1 MPSSQSHLEDHNA
14 GGAGVGGAGAGR
26 VAVGA
31 GVENDDN
38 PLDLKPEILQRL
50 AESILDGMYALNSS
64 FPDRPVSPDTTP
76 SELRS
81 LLPDDHLPSTGD
93 DPLQFIP
100 ETVDLLLR
108 HSTFNGH
115 PRFFGYITSSA
126 APIGALADLL
136 AAGVNP
142 NVGAWSLAP
151 LATEIEAQTIR
162 WLADLIGFPQGC
174 GGLLVSGGNVANV
187 TCALAARGAMATW
200 DLRRHGMKHP
210 DAREMAVYATEEAHI
225 WLEKA
230 VETMGLGTD
239 CIRRVET
246 DAEGR
251 MLPTALNDALA
262 RDVDR
267 GVLPMMVVATAGT
280 VSTGTI
286 DPIRAIAAVCREMG
300 VWLHVDGAYGAPAAA
315 LPEMPD
321 DLHVVAEADSVALDP
336 HKWLCA
342 PLEAGCVLVRDPA
355 DLRDAFSHSPPYYHF
370 DGEERL
376 NYHDW
381 SLQNSRGFRALKVW
395 FILRQL
401 GRSGCEQLIRRNIS
415 LSKML
420 HERAGVHPL
429 LETFAQGLSI
439 STFRFVPT
447 DLRGKD
453 DSDENVHNYLN
464 KLNEELLTELQRG
477 GRVYL
482 SNAVLGGRFVL
493 RTCIVNFRTQESDVQ
508 AIPGI
513 IADCGEE
520 VDAALRSSLLAD

>member
-1 MPSSQSHLEDHNA
+1 MPSFQQLPEDDKA
-14 GGAGVGGAGAGR
+14 GGAAAAGAGAG
-26 VAVGA
+26 AGA
-31 GVENDDN
+31 GAHHADH
-38 PLDLKPEILQRL
+38 PLDLEPEILHRL
-50 AESILDGMYALNSS
+50 AERILNGMDALNSS
-64 FPDRPVSPDTTP
+64 FTDRPVSPNTTP

-81 LLPDDHLPSTGD
+81 LLPPDPLPSAGD
-93 DPLQFIP
+93 DPLQFVP

-115 PRFFGYITSSA
+115 PRFYGYITSSA

-136 AAGVNP
+136 AAAVNP

-162 WLADLIGFPQGC
+162 WLAELIGYPQGC
-174 GGLLVSGGNVANV
+174 GGLLVSGGNVANI
-187 TCALAARGAMATW
+187 TCAIAARRAMATW

-251 MLPTALNDALA
+251 MLSTALRDALT

-286 DPIRAIAAVCREMG
+286 DPIRAIAALCREMG

-321 DLHVVAEADSVALDP
+321 DLHAVSEADSVALDP

-370 DGEERL
+370 DAEERL
-376 NYHDW
+376 NYCDW

-395 FILRQL
+395 FILRQI
-401 GRSGCEQLIRRNIS
+401 GRSGCEQLMRRNIA

-420 HERAGVHPL
+420 HESAGEHPL

-447 DLRGKD
+447 DLQGKD
-453 DSDENVHNYLN
+453 EADENVRNYLN
-464 KLNEELLTELQRG
+464 RLNEELLTELQRG
-477 GRVYL
+477 GQVYL
-482 SNAVLGGRFVL
+482 SNAVLSGRFVL
-493 RTCIVNFRTQESDVQ
+493 RACIVNFRTQESDVR

-513 IADCGEE
+513 IADCGKE
-520 VDAALRSSLLAD
+520 VDAALRSSPLDG